1 MGRIDD
7 ALRQAGKNPAAA
19 RGVDETAVNAFA
31 VPSEMRGEEKE
42 KAAVAASPRQAIVA
56 ERSPF
61 LDAARLVMH
70 QDTEPVVVEQY
81 RRLAAVLH
89 HAQVERGV
97 KMVMLASAQA
107 AEGKTLTAVN
117 LALTLSESYKRR
129 VLLIDADLRRPSVG
143 RIFGVSAPTGLSEC
157 LKSRELQSIRVTY
170 VTDELGLLLAGH
182 ADHDPMAGL
191 TSGRMHD
198 ILEQASEQF
207 DWVIIDT
214 PPVGLLTDAHLLAA
228 MVDAAVLV
236 INAGTTQHPVIHQA
250 IESIGREKIVGVVLN
265 RVEDGALA
273 DAAYYDYYQSA
284 GSSKKR
290 RGYLSGRE
298 MAADATA
305 VTR

>member
-19 RGVDETAVNAFA
+19 HTSADETAVNAFA
-31 VPSEMRGEEKE
+31 DAPVGRSQDQPPVP
-42 KAAVAASPRQAIVA
+42 VAPRQSIVA

-70 QDTEPVVVEQY
+70 SDTEPVVVEQY

-89 HAQVERGV
+89 HAQIERGV
-97 KMVMLASAQA
+97 KVVMLASAQA
-107 AEGKTLTAVN
+107 AEGKTLTAIN

-191 TSGRMHD
+191 TSGRMHE

-228 MVDAAVLV
+228 MVDAAILV
-236 INAGTTQHPVIHQA
+236 INAGATQHPVVLQA
-250 IESIGREKIVGVVLN
+250 VESIGREKIVGVVLN
-265 RVEDGALA
+265 RVEDNALA
-273 DAAYYDYYQSA
+273 DAAYYDYYHDANST
-284 GSSKKR
+284 KKR

-298 MAADATA
+298 MTADVSGAT
-305 VTR
+305 R

>member
-7 ALRQAGKNPAAA
+7 ALRQAGRKPAAA
-19 RGVDETAVNAFA
+19 QGGADEEAVNAFA
-31 VPSEMRGEEKE
+31 ASDGRGPEQSAVP
-42 KAAVAASPRQAIVA
+42 VSPRQSIVV
-56 ERSPF
+56 EKSPF

-70 QDTEPVVVEQY
+70 ADTEPVVVEQY

-97 KMVMLASAQA
+97 KVIMLASAQA
-107 AEGKTLTAVN
+107 GEGKTLTAVN

-143 RIFGVSAPTGLSEC
+143 RIFGVSAPAGLSEC

-207 DWVIIDT
+207 DWVVIDT

-236 INAGTTQHPVIHQA
+236 INAGTTQHPVVQQA
-250 IESIGREKIVGVVLN
+250 IASIGREKIVGVVLN
-265 RVEDGALA
+265 RVEDSALA
-273 DAAYYDYYQSA
+273 DAAYYDYYSD
-284 GSSKKR
+284 GKSTRKR
-290 RGYLSGRE
+290 SGYLSARGV
-298 MAADATA
+298 AAD
-305 VTR
+305 VTGLTR